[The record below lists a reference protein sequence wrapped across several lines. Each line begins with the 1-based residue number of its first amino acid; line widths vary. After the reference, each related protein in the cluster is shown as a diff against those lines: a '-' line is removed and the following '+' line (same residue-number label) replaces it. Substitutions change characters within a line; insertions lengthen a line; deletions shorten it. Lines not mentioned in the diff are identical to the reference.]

1 MGNVFVSSNKLAIL
15 NSDNLG
21 YHNTMT
27 WIRSHMIA
35 RTARVLATACGVG
48 LGFSRVL
55 LAEGAPLPVVPP
67 GLPAASAD
75 GLIYLAGTD
84 GVLRATT
91 IDPALQQRLTSY
103 LADSHSPIGGVVVAD
118 VHTGSIL
125 AMAQGRR
132 PDAWGGRTHT
142 ALHAGFPAASLF
154 KTVVATAAFEVVDLD
169 ANASVGLTGGC
180 SHVRETGEWLRDHS
194 PNDHSRMSM
203 RTAFGKSCNGYFAK
217 IGVNE
222 LGIGIITEFARR
234 FGWETGVPADFKIE
248 KSPFHP
254 PVPQTA
260 SAHTV
265 GSFAAGFGKVGL
277 SAAHAAYIMLTIANR
292 GAQVPLRL
300 FRDSPLPPPVA
311 ERRRIFGE
319 DTADRLASVLDASV
333 KSGTS
338 AFAFRRGKY
347 RRIQDIVGGKTGT
360 LTGSS
365 PHGLTSWFAGLA
377 PKDAP
382 EVVIGSVVLLE
393 ANWHI
398 KGPNL
403 AAEGLWSYFDLRLNQ
418 KAMNTASFKPVA
430 TRENAKKTE

>member
-1 MGNVFVSSNKLAIL
+1 MIARAAQVLAIL
-15 NSDNLG
+15 GGVTLGNSHQL
-21 YHNTMT
+21 
-27 WIRSHMIA
+27 W
-35 RTARVLATACGVG
+35 
-48 LGFSRVL
+48 
-55 LAEGAPLPVVPP
+55 AESAPVPMV
-67 GLPAASAD
+67 PAEIPAPSAD
-75 GLIYLAGTD
+75 GLIYLTGTD
-84 GVLRATT
+84 GVPRATT
-91 IDPALQQRLTSY
+91 LDPALQERLTSY
-103 LADSHSPIGGVVVAD
+103 LADSHSPVAGVVVAD

-132 PDAWGGRTHT
+132 PEAWGGRTHT

-154 KTVVATAAFEVVDLD
+154 KTIVTTAAFEVADLD
-169 ANASVGLTGGC
+169 ANASIGLTGGC
-180 SHVRETGEWLRDHS
+180 SHVRETGEWMRDHS
-194 PNDHSRMSM
+194 PNDRSRMSL
-203 RTAFGKSCNGYFAK
+203 RTAFGKSCNGFFAK

-234 FGWETGVPADFKIE
+234 FGWETGVPADFKMD

-292 GAQVPLRL
+292 GAVVPLRL

-319 DTADRLASVLDASV
+319 DTADRLSSVLDASV

-360 LTGSS
+360 LTGTA
-365 PHGLTSWFAGLA
+365 PHGLTTWFAGLA
-377 PKDAP
+377 PKTAP
-382 EVVIGSVVLLE
+382 DVVVGSVVLLE
-393 ANWHI
+393 GNWHI

-403 AAEGLWSYFDLRLNQ
+403 AAEGLWSYFDLKLNQ
-418 KAMNTASFKPVA
+418 KAMNTASFMPIA
-430 TRENAKKTE
+430 TRENAKKTQ